1 MSKDIPRL
9 RVLAV
14 IPARG
19 GSKGVPRKNVR
30 LLAGKPLIV
39 WTIEAAQRAT
49 TIDRIIVSTDDDE
62 IAAVAQNAG
71 AQVCRRPPELAG
83 DTTPT
88 EPVLFHVLHTLAQ
101 SDRYQPDAVALLQC
115 TSPLRG
121 SDVIDRCVRLL
132 AQSGCDAVMTVTP
145 MQHWYLCGRIAE
157 GGIFQ
162 PEYEYA
168 HRPFSQ
174 QMPEKFRENGA
185 CYVTRTSCLLTHR
198 NRLGGEVRVLPL
210 DVVRSIDIDTE
221 ADFRLAE
228 EAIRGVQIL

>member
-1 MSKDIPRL
+1 LTNDNCPL

-39 WTIEAAQRAT
+39 WTIEAAQRAG
-49 TIDRIIVSTDDDE
+49 TIDRIVVSTDDDE
-62 IAAVAQNAG
+62 IASVAQSAG
-71 AQVCRRPPELAG
+71 AEVCMRPPALAG

-88 EPVLFHVLHTLAQ
+88 EPVLLHVLDTLAAE
-101 SDRYQPDAVALLQC
+101 DGDQPDALALLQC

-121 SDVIDRCVRLL
+121 ADTIDRCVRLL
-132 AQSGCDAVMTVTP
+132 ADSGCDAVMTVTP
-145 MQHWYLCGRIAE
+145 MQHWYLCGRVGE
-157 GGIFQ
+157 SGLFE
-162 PEYEYA
+162 PEYDYA
-168 HRPFSQ
+168 RRPFSQ

-185 CYVTRTSCLLTHR
+185 CYVTRTSCLHTHH

-210 DVVRSIDIDTE
+210 DVVRSIDIDSE
-221 ADFRLAE
+221 ADFLLAE
-228 EAIRGVQIL
+228 EAIRGVQIH